1 MILLIFILSIF
12 LLSDCFIARAILLKR
27 NGDSEQPC
35 LVPDLNR
42 VVLFFHFAIILAVY
56 LSWTTLIIL
65 RCISSSLTL
74 SRTLIIKACWI
85 LLPSFYCVYLYNHV
99 GFVWFIAFISLHVP
113 NHPCISRTKP
123 TWWQYMPVF
132 GCKYCISCSSG
143 ILARSSEVLLCF

>member
-12 LLSDCFIARAILLKR
+12 LLSDCFSARAILLKR

-74 SRTLIIKACWI
+74 SRTLIIKAC
-85 LLPSFYCVYLYNHV
+85 
-99 GFVWFIAFISLHVP
+99 
-113 NHPCISRTKP
+113 
-123 TWWQYMPVF
+123 
-132 GCKYCISCSSG
+132 
-143 ILARSSEVLLCF
+143 